1 MDNDT
6 IVAISTPIGEGAI
19 GTVRMSGKDSLKIA
33 DKIFKGRDGLLPSK
47 FKSHTIRYGW
57 ILNKSPVTS
66 HPSSSSGSL
75 EESRENSRDQSQV
88 NKKNMRHVTGD
99 MKPKAIDEVLLTVMR
114 APRTYTREDIVE
126 ISCHGGAMALRNILE
141 LILKNGIRLAEPGE
155 FTKRAFLNGRIDLA
169 KAEAVLDIIRAKT
182 DSALKL
188 GIEQLSGGLSNKI
201 KNIRKDLIDILA
213 NIEANID
220 FCDED
225 IQTQSHKKLLEKLTK
240 SIEELETIISDS
252 KKVSFFREGIKVTIC
267 GRPNVGKSSL
277 LNAILRKERAIVTPI
292 AGTTRDI
299 IEEFIN
305 LKGVGIRLVDT
316 AGMVKPKDLIEHH
329 AVRLTK
335 DSIALSDIVL
345 LVFDSSQKL
354 TPKDCNLIKE
364 LKGKDVIAVLN
375 KIDLPLR
382 IERQKIKK
390 LFKKIVSVSSLTQ
403 DNIDKLEEAIISF
416 VYKGKV
422 VSSEGL
428 ITTNTRQ
435 IGEITKAKE
444 LLVKAKQ
451 NFQKKL
457 SLEFIALD
465 MKLALDCLGRITGES
480 IDNAI
485 LEKIFLEFCIGK

>member
-33 DKIFKGRDGLLPSK
+33 DRIFKGGDGLLPSK

-57 ILNKSPVTS
+57 IIESNQLPVT
-66 HPSSSSGSL
+66 
-75 EESRENSRDQSQV
+75 RNQK
-88 NKKNMRHVTGD
+88 NKKIKLRSI
-99 MKPKAIDEVLLTVMR
+99 IDEVLLIVMR
-114 APRTYTREDIVE
+114 APKTYTREDIVE

-141 LILKNGIRLAEPGE
+141 LIIKNGVRLAEPGE
-155 FTKRAFLNGRIDLA
+155 FTKRAFLNGRIDLSR
-169 KAEAVLDIIRAKT
+169 AEAVLDIIQAKT

-188 GIEQLSGGLSNKI
+188 GIEQLSGGLSDKINK
-201 KNIRKDLIDILA
+201 IRKDLVDILA

-225 IQTQSHKKLLEKLTK
+225 IETQSHKKLLEKLTK
-240 SIEELETIISDS
+240 AIEELENIISDS

-305 LKGVGIRLVDT
+305 IKGVGIRLVDT
-316 AGMVKPKDLIEHH
+316 AGMVKPKDLIEHQ
-329 AVRLTK
+329 AIRLTK

-354 TPKDCNLIKE
+354 MKKDYGLINE
-364 LKGKDVIAVLN
+364 LKGKDIIAVIN
-375 KIDLPLR
+375 KIDLPTR
-382 IERQKIKK
+382 IEKERIKK
-390 LFKKIVSVSSLTQ
+390 IFKKVISVSSKTQ
-403 DNIDKLEEAIISF
+403 ENLGKLEEAIISF

-435 IGEITKAKE
+435 IGEIAKAKE
-444 LLVKAKQ
+444 LLQKAKV

-465 MKLALDCLGRITGES
+465 LKLALDSLGKIIGETV
-480 IDNAI
+480 DDAI
-485 LEKIFLEFCIGK
+485 LDKIFSEFCIGK